1 MNEITYLDRIDWCHF
16 GYHNISLEEIF
27 QIIRT
32 GELVLTDMANDTF
45 TLRQIT
51 EAIRQQP
58 DYNLKNAMK
67 SAYCPAITVNG
78 TWDGLRIN
86 NYSQYTAL
94 DFDNIKSAQDM
105 DFKMATLR
113 FKPYAVALFRTFKPH
128 RFKAIVKHNNN
139 DPAQHKDMYEQIMMD
154 CGADDLDASCKDLS
168 RRTYLVWDKDIWVN
182 PDPVPYDYVPSPQIP
197 VMPVVVRPVSS
208 GKQKSPKSIICI
220 LNSSWHKNHPEY
232 WKVGNRA
239 ISIFQCACCLCEY
252 GVPGDM
258 MLDYFLNGGWVA
270 DDFSE
275 NEVIKQVKGAYEYK
289 LKRKEYDIKE
299 FI

>member
-1 MNEITYLDRIDWCHF
+1 MLSYFDRIDWCHF

-94 DFDNIKSAQDM
+94 DFDNIKSPQDM

-113 FKPYAVALFRTFKPH
+113 FKPYVVALFRTFKPH
-128 RFKAIVKHNNN
+128 RFKAIVKHNNT

-168 RRTYLVWDKDIWVN
+168 RRTYLVWDEGIWVN
-182 PDPVPYDYVPSPQIP
+182 PDAVPFEYVPSKPSVQQA
-197 VMPVVVRPVSS
+197 MPVAHRS
-208 GKQKSPKSIICI
+208 GKRKSPKSIISI

-239 ISIFQCACCLCEY
+239 NSIFQCACQLCEY
-252 GVPGDM
+252 GVPEDM
-258 MLDYFLNGGWVA
+258 ILDYFIGGGWIA

-275 NEVIKQVKGAYEYK
+275 SEVIKQVEGAYDYK
-289 LKRKEYDIKE
+289 TRRNEYDIKE